1 MQSRRSSV
9 QTNRVVVRR
18 GLNGRV
24 VFFAVLWLTT
34 AYAVGA
40 PKITPGAPGP
50 YTGTTQSS
58 KLYTESSAP
67 GGISGQIANPPS
79 EILAIFAISREK
91 MKTIQTTAL
100 LKGGTRSDAKYRIAV
115 HIAHLTPDN
124 SFSFAGL
131 QEGVYDLFVLL
142 EHDYYDGLVL
152 NRRGNDLT
160 PVDSKTL
167 REKIQ
172 VSNPYFNEKHIARL
186 AGTTGRAA
194 KARVLVEELRTLP
207 VTLQDASVR
216 ADIQTRSIKLFLME
230 DVSVTG
236 GPAWAV
242 EETRELV
249 RQEVG
254 PPDTKGRLPEF
265 FCKALS
271 GILVLDT
278 TENLGTIRLTKDTP
292 PEKRN

>member
-1 MQSRRSSV
+1 MRNGQRSVRAGPDASRRGGFR
-9 QTNRVVVRR
+9 QT
-18 GLNGRV
+18 
-24 VFFAVLWLTT
+24 VFFLGICL
-34 AYAVGA
+34 GA
-40 PKITPGAPGP
+40 ASAAAAPRINPGAPAP
-50 YTGTTQSS
+50 YTGTIQAS

-79 EILAIFAISREK
+79 EILAVFAVSREK
-91 MKTIQTTAL
+91 QKTTQTTRL
-100 LKGGTRSDAKYRIAV
+100 LEGGTRSDAKYRIAV
-115 HIAHLTPDN
+115 HIADLGADN
-124 SFSFAGL
+124 AFSLAGL

-142 EHDYYDGLVL
+142 EHDFYTGLVL
-152 NRRGNDLT
+152 TRRDNALT
-160 PVDSKTL
+160 PADIRTIE
-167 REKIQ
+167 EKLQ
-172 VSNPYFNEKHIARL
+172 ASNPYFNEKHIARM

-194 KARVLVEELRTLP
+194 KARALVQELRTLP

-242 EETRELV
+242 EETREIV

-254 PPDTKGRLPEF
+254 PPDTKGRIPEY

-271 GILVLDT
+271 GILVIDT
-278 TENLGTIRLTKDTP
+278 TENLGTIRLTKDFP
-292 PEKRN
+292 PGGRK